1 MSIVELY
8 QDREKDFYGLIN
20 EYNHRDMIREDFFN
34 AVEAVAEYKLAKT
47 SITELSMIT
56 YKRVILE
63 MIRQRYEKDTEI
75 GDFSDEELLENRVK
89 SIPELKDMKIT
100 KFLSNKIKSVSQY
113 ASTQELDFFHKLP
126 TDNNEYF
133 VSGDPLDIL
142 NAYKEVSTCVSP
154 GGDNIANIF
163 QFLAA
168 PMIHIA
174 FDKNIDTRMLVF
186 IDEKNKVFAT
196 NLVYGK
202 FNLMLEI
209 SVIKHFIDK
218 GYNYSLHNT
227 DYFSGA
233 GLCYSESNRAFPEK
247 VVTLLR
253 GSMQPKLEYFDRTN
267 LFQRPEGFDYKGDVI
282 TGSSYT
288 SDLTHDDE
296 IRSGSGMLMY
306 DHEAYCGSC
315 GYITDS
321 DEYDYDMDM
330 CYSCRSDEPHEY
342 CNDCCEYRYEH
353 EMDYDNGI
361 CNFCQERLDEQAEYE
376 ADLAREEQYIKEL
389 EGVSNGTE

>member
-8 QDREKDFYGLIN
+8 QDREKDFYELIN
-20 EYNHRDMIREDFFN
+20 EYDHRDMIREDFFN
-34 AVEAVAEYKLAKT
+34 AVEAVAKHKLPKT
-47 SITELSMIT
+47 SVAELSMIT

-63 MIRQRYEKDTEI
+63 TIRQRYEKDTEI

-100 KFLSNKIKSVSQY
+100 KFLTNKIKSVSQY

-142 NAYKEVSTCVSP
+142 NAYKKVSTCVSP

-174 FDKNIDTRMLVF
+174 FDKDINTRMLVY
-186 IDEKNKVFAT
+186 IDKKNKVFAT

-247 VVTLLR
+247 VLTLLR
-253 GSMQPKLEYFDRTN
+253 GSMQPKLEYFDRTS
-267 LFQRPEGFDYKGDVI
+267 LFEKPEGFDYEGDII
-282 TGSSYT
+282 TGSRWT
-288 SDLTHDDE
+288 TELTHDDD

-315 GYITDS
+315 GYVIDG
-321 DEYDYDMDM
+321 DEYDYDIEM
-330 CYSCRSDEPHEY
+330 CYDCRSNEPHEY
-342 CNDCCEYRYEH
+342 CNECSEYRYEH
-353 EMDYDNGI
+353 EMDYDEGI
-361 CNFCQERLDEQAEYE
+361 CVYCKERLEEQADYE
-376 ADLAREEQYIKEL
+376 ADLAREEEYIKEL